1 MKKDFSS
8 FVYHCHGCCK
18 CSRCSGRLRFF
29 FQQHGFFCGFFRC
42 IQRSN
47 FLCRIYG

>member
-1 MKKDFSS
+1 MKKISRRS
-8 FVYHCHGCCK
+8 FITAMAAVSAAGV
-18 CSRCSGRLRFF
+18 SGRLRFF

>member
-1 MKKDFSS
+1 MKKISRRS
-8 FVYHCHGCCK
+8 FITVCGAAAAAMALTGPGSLYYEFC
-18 CSRCSGRLRFF
+18 
-29 FQQHGFFCGFFRC
+29 FFCGFFRC

>member
-1 MKKDFSS
+1 MKKISRRSFITAMAAVSAAGVLAACGSS
-8 FVYHCHGCCK
+8 ASSTASSVA
-18 CSRCSGRLRFF
+18 SSAD
-29 FQQHGFFCGFFRC
+29 